1 MKNRRQSDKFN
12 IDLDLTSMLDV
23 IFVILMVVMCRQ
35 LLTNVRDNETIK
47 TAAAELEA
55 VKADNELYAMQL
67 KNLENP
73 ENSVNFVSVYANFE
87 QNDPHVRHLK
97 LTVGDSAVIED
108 LVIKPDTEESVFGE
122 FADRLSSILSADP
135 DIPVLLTINDQNIL
149 YRDHIR
155 IEEILSSLKD
165 DNPNLFMKPAQ
176 RGK

>member
-67 KNLENP
+67 KT
-73 ENSVNFVSVYANFE
+73 
-87 QNDPHVRHLK
+87 LK
-97 LTVGDSAVIED
+97 
-108 LVIKPDTEESVFGE
+108 
-122 FADRLSSILSADP
+122 ILRTA
-135 DIPVLLTINDQNIL
+135 
-149 YRDHIR
+149 
-155 IEEILSSLKD
+155 
-165 DNPNLFMKPAQ
+165 
-176 RGK
+176 